1 MTSFSRIAKLTTK
14 KIGKITTLYIWIV
27 EIKKLSS
34 YLWFING
41 QDSSGYIQ
49 IVVKDKELISQLKK
63 RKKGDLLKIW
73 GVVKK
78 KEGPEKRLEIEL
90 TKFRLINTSREWP
103 FEIRDDANINED
115 TKYRY
120 RYLDLRRPR
129 SKKFLL
135 IKDKLCHEIRNFL
148 HKRGFVD
155 IETPILAQSSPE
167 GARCFVVPS
176 NLPNR
181 YYTLPQSPQIFKQLL
196 MMSGF
201 DKHYQ
206 IDKSFRNEDARSNR
220 QIEFS
225 QLDIELSFTSEREI
239 KKLVEKLL
247 QTVLKKV
254 FGYQITTPFPTLTY
268 RQVMKK
274 YGTDKPD
281 LRQNPQNDRELKF
294 CWITDWPLFEYNQ
307 EVKKYESFRHPFT
320 IPKKKYI
327 EPLLNDKIKPE
338 KVIGEAFDLI
348 CNGEEL
354 LSGSI
359 RIYQRD
365 LQEKVLQILG
375 YKQEEREKNF
385 GYFLR
390 ALEFAAPPH
399 GGVGLGIDRLLAV
412 ILNINNLKE
421 LIAFPKNI
429 DGTCS
434 LTGTPNFAKE
444 ED

>member
-1 MTSFSRIAKLTTK
+1 
-14 KIGKITTLYIWIV
+14 
-27 EIKKLSS
+27 
-34 YLWFING
+34 
-41 QDSSGYIQ
+41 
-49 IVVKDKELISQLKK
+49 
-63 RKKGDLLKIW
+63 
-73 GVVKK
+73 
-78 KEGPEKRLEIEL
+78 
-90 TKFRLINTSREWP
+90 
-103 FEIRDDANINED
+103 
-115 TKYRY
+115 
-120 RYLDLRRPR
+120 
-129 SKKFLL
+129 
-135 IKDKLCHEIRNFL
+135 
-148 HKRGFVD
+148 
-155 IETPILAQSSPE
+155 
-167 GARCFVVPS
+167 
-176 NLPNR
+176 
-181 YYTLPQSPQIFKQLL
+181 IFKQLL

-225 QLDIELSFTSEREI
+225 QLDLELSFTSEQAT

-247 QTVLKKV
+247 QTILKKV

-268 RQVMKK
+268 Q
-274 YGTDKPD
+274 
-281 LRQNPQNDRELKF
+281 Q
-294 CWITDWPLFEYNQ
+294 YNQ
-307 EVKKYESFRHPFT
+307 EAKKYESFRHPFT

-327 EPLLNDKIKPE
+327 KPLLNDKIKPE

-399 GGVGLGIDRLLAV
+399 GGIGLGIDRLLAV
-412 ILNINNLKE
+412 ILNTNNLKE

-434 LTGTPNFAKE
+434 LTGTPDFREKLP
-444 ED
+444 

>member
-1 MTSFSRIAKLTTK
+1 MTSFSQIAKLTFK
-14 KIGKITTLYIWIV
+14 KLNKNTTFYTWIV
-27 EIKKLSS
+27 DIKKLSNS
-34 YLWFING
+34 LWFIIG

-49 IVVKDKELISQLKK
+49 IVVKNQELITGLKK
-63 RKKGDLLKIW
+63 RKKGDLLKVW
-73 GVVKK
+73 GLIKK
-78 KEGPEKRLEIEL
+78 KEGSEKKLEIEL
-90 TKFRLINTSREWP
+90 TKYQLINTSREWP
-103 FEIRDDANINED
+103 FEIKDEINISED

-129 SKKFLL
+129 SRKFLL
-135 IKDKLCHEIRNFL
+135 FKDKVCHEIRNFL

-239 KKLVEKLL
+239 KNLVEKLL

-254 FGYQITTPFPTLTY
+254 FGCQITTPFPTFTY
-268 RQVMKK
+268 QQVMKK

-307 EVKKYESFRHPFT
+307 EAKKYESFRHPFT

-327 EPLLNDKIKPE
+327 KPLLNDKIKPE

-390 ALEFAAPPH
+390 ALEFATPPH
-399 GGVGLGIDRLLAV
+399 GGIGLGIDRLLAV
-412 ILNINNLKE
+412 ILNTNNLKE

-434 LTGTPNFAKE
+434 LTGTPDFREKLP
-444 ED
+444 